1 MLSARGAGPAR
12 AGPAR
17 AHWDHRVNK
26 LGFGLIVAPSKSG
39 KKRPPTDTAGTIGR
53 TLFLA
58 VAFTSGWVI
67 MMLEIL
73 GGRVLAPYFGYS
85 VYQWGALIGVVM
97 SALALGYH
105 LGGRVGDRPNARSFL
120 LGAFALA
127 AVFVLVVPR
136 LAADFMPAMRAFG
149 PAWGAVLASAVL
161 LGVPS
166 VLLATVSP
174 IVIRLTATS
183 RIAASAGSVYAV
195 STVGSIGGTF
205 FTAFYVIPDLG
216 SLIGHYVAA
225 SLLVAAAAAL
235 ALAAR
240 RLTHAAALGAVLAIG
255 YPFAPAPE
263 PGVIYSTESLHNI
276 IRVEETGS
284 RRTLYLN
291 YRDGAQTVMDT
302 RQLLTGSYYDQFL
315 IGPHLNG
322 GRKILFL
329 GVAGGTSLKQ
339 LVTAYPEV
347 EITGIDLDPAVLDVA
362 RNYFGL
368 AGEERVRLVAEDARW
383 FLGAGSERF
392 DVIAI
397 DLYVTG
403 HIPFFTTTREFFE
416 LVHARLAEDGVMMM
430 NVLVI
435 SERRRDEL
443 LGPFIRTV
451 RTVFPSA
458 FLIGSGNYI
467 LIASKTPISLA
478 AMRRK
483 LARPGAG
490 REIEIV
496 LRRARPG
503 LRVASAARK
512 WPVFTDDL
520 NDVEFRT
527 FRTFYG
533 RD

>member
-1 MLSARGAGPAR
+1 MTR
-12 AGPAR
+12 
-17 AHWDHRVNK
+17 
-26 LGFGLIVAPSKSG
+26 
-39 KKRPPTDTAGTIGR
+39 TI
-53 TLFLA
+53 FLA
-58 VAFTSGWVI
+58 VAFTAGWVI

-105 LGGRVGDRPNARSFL
+105 IGGRVGDGPRPRSFL
-120 LGAFALA
+120 LGAFAVS

-136 LAADFMPAMRAFG
+136 LAAEFMPATRAFG
-149 PAWGAVLASAVL
+149 PAWGAVLASAIL
-161 LGVPS
+161 LGLPS
-166 VLLATVSP
+166 VLLAMVSP

-205 FTAFYVIPDLG
+205 FTAFYAIPELG
-216 SLIGHYVAA
+216 SMTSHYVAA
-225 SLLVAAAAAL
+225 ALLVAAFAAL
-235 ALAAR
+235 ALVAR
-240 RLTHAAALGAVLAIG
+240 RLAQVAAMGAALAIG
-255 YPFAPAPE
+255 YPFAPSPE
-263 PGVIYSTESLHNI
+263 PGVIYSAESLHNI
-276 IRVEETGS
+276 IRVEEAGS
-284 RRTLYLN
+284 RRYLFLN
-291 YRDGAQTVMDT
+291 YRDGAQTVMNMD
-302 RQLLTGSYYDQFL
+302 RLLTGSYYDYFL
-315 IGPHLNG
+315 MGPHLNG

-329 GVAGGTSLKQ
+329 GVAGGTALKQ
-339 LVTAYPEV
+339 LVGAYADV
-347 EITGIDLDPAVLDVA
+347 EITGVDLDPAVLDVA

-368 AGEERVRLVAEDARW
+368 AGEERIRLVAGDARW
-383 FLGAGSERF
+383 FLDASSERF
-392 DVIAI
+392 DVIAL

-403 HIPFFTTTREFFE
+403 HVPFFTTTREFFE
-416 LVHARLAEDGVMMM
+416 LVHARLAEGGVMMM
-430 NVLVI
+430 NVLVNT
-435 SERRRDEL
+435 ERQRDEL

-458 FLIGSGNYI
+458 FLVGRGNYI
-467 LIASKTPISLA
+467 LIASKTPVSLA
-478 AMRRK
+478 AMRAK

-490 REIEIV
+490 REIEAV

-503 LRVASAARK
+503 LRVATAARK

-533 RD
+533 R

>member
-1 MLSARGAGPAR
+1 M
-12 AGPAR
+12 
-17 AHWDHRVNK
+17 
-26 LGFGLIVAPSKSG
+26 SK
-39 KKRPPTDTAGTIGR
+39 TI
-53 TLFLA
+53 FLA
-58 VAFTSGWVI
+58 VAFTAGWVI

-97 SALALGYH
+97 AALALGYH
-105 LGGRVGDRPNARSFL
+105 LGGRVGDGPRARSFL
-120 LGAFALA
+120 LGAFAVS

-136 LAADFMPAMRAFG
+136 LAADFMPITRAFG
-149 PAWGAVLASAVL
+149 PAWGAVLASAIL
-161 LGVPS
+161 LGLPS

-205 FTAFYVIPDLG
+205 FAAFYAIPNLG
-216 SLIGHYVAA
+216 SQTSHYVAA
-225 SLLVAAAAAL
+225 ALLVAASVAL
-235 ALAAR
+235 ALVARQLAQGAAM
-240 RLTHAAALGAVLAIG
+240 GVVLVLG
-255 YPFAPAPE
+255 YPFPPAPE
-263 PGVIYSTESLHNI
+263 PGVIYSAESLHNI
-276 IRVEETGS
+276 IRVEQAGS
-284 RRTLYLN
+284 RRYLFLN
-291 YRDGAQTVMDT
+291 YRDGAQTVMDMK
-302 RQLLTGSYYDQFL
+302 RLLTGSYYDYFL
-315 IGPHLNG
+315 LGPHING

-329 GVAGGTSLKQ
+329 GVAGGTALKQ

-347 EITGIDLDPAVLDVA
+347 EITGVDLDPAVLDVA

-368 AGEERVRLVAEDARW
+368 AGEERIRLVADDARW
-383 FLGAGSERF
+383 FLDAGSERF
-392 DVIAI
+392 DIIAL

-403 HIPFFTTTREFFE
+403 HVPFFTTTREFFE
-416 LVHARLAEDGVMMM
+416 RVHARLAEGGVMMM
-430 NVLVI
+430 NVLVN

-458 FLIGSGNYI
+458 FLIGRGNYI
-467 LIASKTPISLA
+467 LIASKTPTSLA
-478 AMRRK
+478 AMRGK
-483 LARPGAG
+483 LALPGAG
-490 REIEIV
+490 RDVEAV

-527 FRTFYG
+527 FRTFYD
-533 RD
+533 R

>member
-1 MLSARGAGPAR
+1 MAQSDSGNKRTPAEAGSP
-12 AGPAR
+12 
-17 AHWDHRVNK
+17 
-26 LGFGLIVAPSKSG
+26 IG
-39 KKRPPTDTAGTIGR
+39 KAI
-53 TLFLA
+53 FLA
-58 VAFTSGWVI
+58 AACTAGWVI

-97 SALALGYH
+97 TALALGYY
-105 LGGRVGDRPNARSFL
+105 LGGRVGDGPRARSFL
-120 LGAFALA
+120 LGAFAFS

-136 LAADFMPAMRAFG
+136 LTPDFMPVMRAFG

-161 LGVPS
+161 LGLPS
-166 VLLATVSP
+166 VLLAMVSP

-205 FTAFYVIPDLG
+205 FTAFYVIPNLG
-216 SLIGHYVAA
+216 SQTGHFVAA
-225 SLLVAAAAAL
+225 ALLVAAAVAL

-240 RLTHAAALGAVLAIG
+240 QLAQGAAMGVVLVLG
-255 YPFAPAPE
+255 YPLPPNPE
-263 PGVIYSTESLHNI
+263 PGVIFRAESLHNI
-276 IRVEETGS
+276 IRVEEAGS
-284 RRTLYLN
+284 RRYLFLN

-302 RQLLTGSYYDQFL
+302 KRLLTGSYYDNFL

-339 LVTAYPEV
+339 LVTVYPEV
-347 EITGIDLDPAVLDVA
+347 EITGVDLDPAVLDVA

-368 AGEERVRLVAEDARW
+368 AGEERIRLVAEDARW
-383 FLGAGSERF
+383 FLAESDERF
-392 DVIAI
+392 DIIAI
-397 DLYVTG
+397 DIYVTG
-403 HIPFFTTTREFFE
+403 HVPFFTTTREFFE
-416 LVHARLAEDGVMMM
+416 LVHARLAEGGVMMM
-430 NVLVI
+430 NVLVNTA
-435 SERRRDEL
+435 RRRDEL

-458 FLIGSGNYI
+458 FLIGRGNYI
-467 LIASKTPISLA
+467 LIASKTPTSLA

-483 LARPGAG
+483 LARPGSG
-490 REIEIV
+490 PEVEIV
-496 LRRARPG
+496 LARARPG
-503 LRVASAARK
+503 LRVATAARK

>member
-1 MLSARGAGPAR
+1 M
-12 AGPAR
+12 
-17 AHWDHRVNK
+17 
-26 LGFGLIVAPSKSG
+26 SK
-39 KKRPPTDTAGTIGR
+39 TI
-53 TLFLA
+53 FLA
-58 VAFTSGWVI
+58 VAFTAGWVI

-73 GGRVLAPYFGYS
+73 GGRVLAPFFGYS

-97 SALALGYH
+97 AALALGYH
-105 LGGRVGDRPNARSFL
+105 LGGRVGDGPRARSFL
-120 LGAFALA
+120 LGAFAVS

-136 LAADFMPAMRAFG
+136 LAPDFMPMTRAFG
-149 PAWGAVLASAVL
+149 PAWGAVLASAIL
-161 LGVPS
+161 LGLPS

-216 SLIGHYVAA
+216 SLTGHYVAA
-225 SLLVAAAAAL
+225 ALLVAAAVAL
-235 ALAAR
+235 ALVAR
-240 RLTHAAALGAVLAIG
+240 RLAHVAAMGAALAIG
-255 YPFAPAPE
+255 YPFARSPE

-276 IRVEETGS
+276 IRVEEAGS
-284 RRTLYLN
+284 RRYLYLN

-302 RQLLTGSYYDQFL
+302 ERLLTGSYYDYFL
-315 IGPHLNG
+315 LGPHING

-339 LVTAYPEV
+339 LVTAYPKV
-347 EITGIDLDPAVLDVA
+347 EITGVDLDPAVLDVA

-368 AGEERVRLVAEDARW
+368 AGEERIRLVAGDARW
-383 FLGAGSERF
+383 FLDESGGRY
-392 DVIAI
+392 DIIAL

-416 LVHARLAEDGVMMM
+416 LVHARLAEGGVMMM

-435 SERRRDEL
+435 SDRRRDEL

-458 FLIGSGNYI
+458 FLVGSGNYI
-467 LIASKTPISLA
+467 LIASKTPTSLA
-478 AMRRK
+478 AMRGK
-483 LARPGAG
+483 LARPGPG
-490 REIEIV
+490 REVEAV

-503 LRVASAARK
+503 LRVAAAARK

-533 RD
+533 R